1 MDNRAYW
8 IWMQQAFGAGSPLP
22 WRIHRSVPGGV
33 EAFYQGGPR
42 LWNSLGG
49 IREQEAAALFS
60 FSLEEAQAQLEHAL
74 KVGWEVL
81 TPACGE
87 YPQALTHIY
96 DPPAVL
102 YGKGKLP
109 DMDSRPAL
117 AVVGARKATPE
128 TQEKAREFGYQL
140 ALGGAS
146 VVTGGAVGVDAAV
159 ALGAMS
165 GGGPVVSVLPVALNS
180 PYLSK
185 NHFLRQSILEKGGA
199 LLTEYFAQQTP
210 GFGTFQVRN
219 RLITGL
225 ACGVLLLQAA
235 RKSGTV
241 MYASYAKNQ
250 NRDVFVWPG
259 PQGDPAFAG
268 GWDLLEDGAKA
279 VERGEEIL
287 EEFQYRFAGR
297 GKIISLPA
305 PRAWQAE
312 EEAAIPVLADPGL
325 PALSQAQAAVLAA
338 LTDTP
343 QAVAQLEEAAG
354 LPAGQLLGALTELEL
369 LGLAQSHQGKRYS
382 RLLSPGG
389 GYSPPAG
396 RGRAPAAGEASPLA
410 KGQENVLAA
419 LTDTPQTVAQLEE
432 ATGLPAGQLLGA
444 LMELE
449 LLGQARSHQGK
460 RYSRRSPA
468 LAGRQAPS
476 ARSSR
481 SSPGGGPIHL
491 TGEQAVVLTCL
502 AKAPQP
508 LDQLEK
514 ATGLPA
520 GKVLEALQ
528 VLEKMGLARPCLG
541 GGYCRA

>member
-81 TPACGE
+81 TPACEE

-241 MYASYAKNQ
+241 MYASYAKDQ

-305 PRAWQAE
+305 PRVWQAE

-343 QAVAQLEEAAG
+343 QTMAQLEEAAG

-369 LGLAQSHQGKRYS
+369 LGQAQ
-382 RLLSPGG
+382 
-389 GYSPPAG
+389 
-396 RGRAPAAGEASPLA
+396 
-410 KGQENVLAA
+410 
-419 LTDTPQTVAQLEE
+419 
-432 ATGLPAGQLLGA
+432 
-444 LMELE
+444 
-449 LLGQARSHQGK
+449 SHQGK

-502 AKAPQP
+502 TKAPQP

-528 VLEKMGLARPCLG
+528 VLEGMGLARPCPG

>member
-81 TPACGE
+81 TPACEE
-87 YPQALTHIY
+87 YPQALTHIF

-241 MYASYAKNQ
+241 MYASYAKDQ

-287 EEFQYRFAGR
+287 EEFQYRCAGR

-305 PRAWQAE
+305 SRAWQAE

-343 QAVAQLEEAAG
+343 Q
-354 LPAGQLLGALTELEL
+354 
-369 LGLAQSHQGKRYS
+369 
-382 RLLSPGG
+382 
-389 GYSPPAG
+389 
-396 RGRAPAAGEASPLA
+396 
-410 KGQENVLAA
+410 
-419 LTDTPQTVAQLEE
+419 TVAQLEE

-444 LMELE
+444 LTELE
-449 LLGQARSHQGK
+449 LLGQVQPHQGK

-502 AKAPQP
+502 TKAPQP
-508 LDQLEK
+508 LEQLEK

-528 VLEKMGLARPCLG
+528 VLEGMGLARPCPG
-541 GGYCRA
+541 GGFCRA

>member
-140 ALGGAS
+140 ALGGAV

-159 ALGAMS
+159 ALGAIG

-219 RLITGL
+219 RLIIGL

-241 MYASYAKNQ
+241 MYASYAKDQ
-250 NRDVFVWPG
+250 SRDVFVWPG

-279 VERGEEIL
+279 VECGEEIL

-297 GKIISLPA
+297 GKIISLPV

-343 QAVAQLEEAAG
+343 QAVAQLEEAA
-354 LPAGQLLGALTELEL
+354 
-369 LGLAQSHQGKRYS
+369 
-382 RLLSPGG
+382 
-389 GYSPPAG
+389 
-396 RGRAPAAGEASPLA
+396 
-410 KGQENVLAA
+410 
-419 LTDTPQTVAQLEE
+419 
-432 ATGLPAGQLLGA
+432 GLPAGQLLGA

-502 AKAPQP
+502 TKAPQP
-508 LDQLEK
+508 LEQLEK

-528 VLEKMGLARPCLG
+528 VLEGMGLARPCPG

>member
-241 MYASYAKNQ
+241 MYASYAKDQ

-287 EEFQYRFAGR
+287 EELQYRFAGR

-305 PRAWQAE
+305 PRAWQA

-369 LGLAQSHQGKRYS
+369 LGLAQSHQGRRYS
-382 RLLSPGG
+382 RLISPGG

-410 KGQENVLAA
+410 KGQEKVLAA

-444 LMELE
+444 LTELE
-449 LLGQARSHQGK
+449 LLGQAQSHQGK

-502 AKAPQP
+502 TKAPQP

-528 VLEKMGLARPCLG
+528 VLEGMGLARPCPG

>member
-140 ALGGAS
+140 ALGGAV

-159 ALGAMS
+159 ALGAIG

-305 PRAWQAE
+305 PRAWRAE

-369 LGLAQSHQGKRYS
+369 LG
-382 RLLSPGG
+382 
-389 GYSPPAG
+389 
-396 RGRAPAAGEASPLA
+396 
-410 KGQENVLAA
+410 
-419 LTDTPQTVAQLEE
+419 
-432 ATGLPAGQLLGA
+432 
-444 LMELE
+444 
-449 LLGQARSHQGK
+449 QARSHQGK

-502 AKAPQP
+502 TKAPQP

-528 VLEKMGLARPCLG
+528 VLEGMGLARPCPG

>member
-241 MYASYAKNQ
+241 MYASYAKDQ

-287 EEFQYRFAGR
+287 EEFQYRSAGR

-305 PRAWQAE
+305 PRAWRAE

-343 QAVAQLEEAAG
+343 QAVAQLEEAA
-354 LPAGQLLGALTELEL
+354 
-369 LGLAQSHQGKRYS
+369 
-382 RLLSPGG
+382 
-389 GYSPPAG
+389 
-396 RGRAPAAGEASPLA
+396 
-410 KGQENVLAA
+410 
-419 LTDTPQTVAQLEE
+419 
-432 ATGLPAGQLLGA
+432 GLPAGQLLGA

-502 AKAPQP
+502 TKAPQP
-508 LDQLEK
+508 LEQLEK

-528 VLEKMGLARPCLG
+528 VLEEMGLARPCPG

>member
-81 TPACGE
+81 TPACEE

-140 ALGGAS
+140 ALGGAV

-159 ALGAMS
+159 ALGAIG

-241 MYASYAKNQ
+241 MYASYAKDQ

-287 EEFQYRFAGR
+287 EEFQYRSAGR

-305 PRAWQAE
+305 PRAWQA

-382 RLLSPGG
+382 RLISPGG

-419 LTDTPQTVAQLEE
+419 LTDTPRTLVQLEE

-444 LMELE
+444 LTELE
-449 LLGQARSHQGK
+449 LLGQAQSHQGK

-502 AKAPQP
+502 TKAPQP

-528 VLEKMGLARPCLG
+528 VLEGMGLARPCPG

>member
-297 GKIISLPA
+297 GKIISLPT
-305 PRAWQAE
+305 PRAWQA

-382 RLLSPGG
+382 RLISPGG

-396 RGRAPAAGEASPLA
+396 RGRAPAAGEASPVA

-502 AKAPQP
+502 TKAPQP

-528 VLEKMGLARPCLG
+528 VLEEMGLARPCPG

>member
-140 ALGGAS
+140 ALGGAV

-241 MYASYAKNQ
+241 MYASYAKDQ
-250 NRDVFVWPG
+250 SRDVFVWPG

-279 VERGEEIL
+279 VECGEEIL

-297 GKIISLPA
+297 GKIISLPT
-305 PRAWQAE
+305 PRAWRA

-389 GYSPPAG
+389 GYSSPAG

-502 AKAPQP
+502 TKAPQP

-528 VLEKMGLARPCLG
+528 VLEGMGLARPCPG

>member
-102 YGKGKLP
+102 YGKGKLR

-241 MYASYAKNQ
+241 MYASYAKDQ

-287 EEFQYRFAGR
+287 EEVQYRFAGR

-305 PRAWQAE
+305 PRVWQA

-389 GYSPPAG
+389 GYSSPAG

-410 KGQENVLAA
+410 KGQEKVLAA

-444 LMELE
+444 LTELE
-449 LLGQARSHQGK
+449 LLGQARSHRGK

-502 AKAPQP
+502 TKAPQP
-508 LDQLEK
+508 LEQLEK

>member
-102 YGKGKLP
+102 YGKGELP

-140 ALGGAS
+140 ALGGAV

-159 ALGAMS
+159 ALGAIG

-241 MYASYAKNQ
+241 MYASYAKDQ

-287 EEFQYRFAGR
+287 EEFQYRSAGR

-305 PRAWQAE
+305 SRAWQAE

-343 QAVAQLEEAAG
+343 QAGG

-410 KGQENVLAA
+410 KGQEKVLAA

-444 LMELE
+444 LTELE
-449 LLGQARSHQGK
+449 LLGQAQSHQGK

-502 AKAPQP
+502 AKTPQP

-528 VLEKMGLARPCLG
+528 VLEGMGLARPCPG

>member
-81 TPACGE
+81 TPACEE

-159 ALGAMS
+159 ALGAIG

-241 MYASYAKNQ
+241 MYASYAKDQ

-305 PRAWQAE
+305 PRAWQA

-396 RGRAPAAGEASPLA
+396 RGRAPAAEEASPLA
-410 KGQENVLAA
+410 KGQEKVLAA

-444 LMELE
+444 LTELE

-528 VLEKMGLARPCLG
+528 VLEGMGLARPCPG

>member
-81 TPACGE
+81 TPACEE

-102 YGKGKLP
+102 YGKGELP

-146 VVTGGAVGVDAAV
+146 IVTGGAVGVDAAV

-241 MYASYAKNQ
+241 MYASYAKDQ

-297 GKIISLPA
+297 GKIISLPVS
-305 PRAWQAE
+305 RAWQAE

-369 LGLAQSHQGKRYS
+369 LG
-382 RLLSPGG
+382 
-389 GYSPPAG
+389 
-396 RGRAPAAGEASPLA
+396 
-410 KGQENVLAA
+410 
-419 LTDTPQTVAQLEE
+419 
-432 ATGLPAGQLLGA
+432 
-444 LMELE
+444 
-449 LLGQARSHQGK
+449 QARSHRGK

-502 AKAPQP
+502 TKAPQP
-508 LDQLEK
+508 LEQLEK

-528 VLEKMGLARPCLG
+528 VLEGMGLARPCPG

>member
-102 YGKGKLP
+102 YGKGELP

-140 ALGGAS
+140 ALGGAV

-159 ALGAMS
+159 ALGAIG

-241 MYASYAKNQ
+241 MYASYAKDQ

-287 EEFQYRFAGR
+287 EEFQYRSAGR

-305 PRAWQAE
+305 PRAWRAE

-369 LGLAQSHQGKRYS
+369 LG
-382 RLLSPGG
+382 
-389 GYSPPAG
+389 
-396 RGRAPAAGEASPLA
+396 
-410 KGQENVLAA
+410 
-419 LTDTPQTVAQLEE
+419 
-432 ATGLPAGQLLGA
+432 
-444 LMELE
+444 
-449 LLGQARSHQGK
+449 QARSHQGK

-502 AKAPQP
+502 TKAPQP
-508 LDQLEK
+508 LEQLEK

-528 VLEKMGLARPCLG
+528 VLEGMGLARPCPG

>member
-87 YPQALTHIY
+87 YPQALTHIC

-102 YGKGKLP
+102 YGKGELP

-241 MYASYAKNQ
+241 MYASYAKDQ

-305 PRAWQAE
+305 PRAWQA

-389 GYSPPAG
+389 GYSSPAG
-396 RGRAPAAGEASPLA
+396 RGRAPAAEEASPLA
-410 KGQENVLAA
+410 KGQEKVLAA

-432 ATGLPAGQLLGA
+432 ATGLPTGQLLGA
-444 LMELE
+444 LTELE
-449 LLGQARSHQGK
+449 LLGQAQSHQGK

-502 AKAPQP
+502 TKAPQP

-528 VLEKMGLARPCLG
+528 VLEGMGLARPCPG

>member
-140 ALGGAS
+140 ALGGAV

-241 MYASYAKNQ
+241 MYASYAKDQ
-250 NRDVFVWPG
+250 SRDVFVWPG

-279 VERGEEIL
+279 VECGEEIL

-305 PRAWQAE
+305 PRAWQA

-382 RLLSPGG
+382 RLISPGG

-410 KGQENVLAA
+410 KGQEKVLAA
-419 LTDTPQTVAQLEE
+419 LTDTPRTLAQLEE
-432 ATGLPAGQLLGA
+432 ATGLPAGKLLGA
-444 LMELE
+444 LAELE
-449 LLGQARSHQGK
+449 LLGQAQSHQGK

-502 AKAPQP
+502 TKAPQP
-508 LDQLEK
+508 LEQLEK

-528 VLEKMGLARPCLG
+528 VLEEMGLARPCPG
-541 GGYCRA
+541 GGFCRA

>member
-241 MYASYAKNQ
+241 MYASYAKDQ

-287 EEFQYRFAGR
+287 EEFQYRSAGR

-305 PRAWQAE
+305 PRAWRAE

-369 LGLAQSHQGKRYS
+369 LGQVQ
-382 RLLSPGG
+382 P
-389 GYSPPAG
+389 
-396 RGRAPAAGEASPLA
+396 
-410 KGQENVLAA
+410 
-419 LTDTPQTVAQLEE
+419 
-432 ATGLPAGQLLGA
+432 
-444 LMELE
+444 
-449 LLGQARSHQGK
+449 HQGK

-502 AKAPQP
+502 TKAPQP

-528 VLEKMGLARPCLG
+528 VLEEMGLARPCPG

>member
-312 EEAAIPVLADPGL
+312 EAAIPVLADPGL

-382 RLLSPGG
+382 RLISPGG

-410 KGQENVLAA
+410 KGQEKVLAA

-502 AKAPQP
+502 AKTPQP

-528 VLEKMGLARPCLG
+528 VLEGMGLARPCPG

>member
-1 MDNRAYW
+1 MR
-8 IWMQQAFGAGSPLP
+8 
-22 WRIHRSVPGGV
+22 
-33 EAFYQGGPR
+33 QGGPR

-140 ALGGAS
+140 ALRGAV

-241 MYASYAKNQ
+241 MYASYAKDQ

-287 EEFQYRFAGR
+287 EELQYRFAGR

-305 PRAWQAE
+305 SRAWQAE

-410 KGQENVLAA
+410 KGQETVLAA
-419 LTDTPQTVAQLEE
+419 LTDTPQTMAQLEE

-460 RYSRRSPA
+460 RYSRRSPSPS
-468 LAGRQAPS
+468 GRQAPS

-502 AKAPQP
+502 TKAPQP

-528 VLEKMGLARPCLG
+528 VLEGMGLARPCPG
-541 GGYCRA
+541 GGFCRA

>member
-241 MYASYAKNQ
+241 MYASYAKDQ

-279 VERGEEIL
+279 VECGEEIL
-287 EEFQYRFAGR
+287 EELQYRFAGR

-305 PRAWQAE
+305 PRAWRAE

-343 QAVAQLEEAAG
+343 QTMAQLEEAAG

-369 LGLAQSHQGKRYS
+369 LGQAQSHQGKRYS
-382 RLLSPGG
+382 R
-389 GYSPPAG
+389 
-396 RGRAPAAGEASPLA
+396 RF
-410 KGQENVLAA
+410 
-419 LTDTPQTVAQLEE
+419 
-432 ATGLPAGQLLGA
+432 
-444 LMELE
+444 
-449 LLGQARSHQGK
+449 
-460 RYSRRSPA
+460 PA

-502 AKAPQP
+502 TKAPQP
-508 LDQLEK
+508 LEQLEK

-528 VLEKMGLARPCLG
+528 VLEGMGLARPCPG

>member
-1 MDNRAYW
+1 M
-8 IWMQQAFGAGSPLP
+8 
-22 WRIHRSVPGGV
+22 
-33 EAFYQGGPR
+33 
-42 LWNSLGG
+42 
-49 IREQEAAALFS
+49 
-60 FSLEEAQAQLEHAL
+60 
-74 KVGWEVL
+74 
-81 TPACGE
+81 
-87 YPQALTHIY
+87 
-96 DPPAVL
+96 
-102 YGKGKLP
+102 
-109 DMDSRPAL
+109 
-117 AVVGARKATPE
+117 
-128 TQEKAREFGYQL
+128 
-140 ALGGAS
+140 
-146 VVTGGAVGVDAAV
+146 
-159 ALGAMS
+159 
-165 GGGPVVSVLPVALNS
+165 VSVLPVALNS

-241 MYASYAKNQ
+241 MYASFAKEQ

-305 PRAWQAE
+305 SRAWRAE

-382 RLLSPGG
+382 RLISPGG

-410 KGQENVLAA
+410 KGQEKVLAA

-444 LMELE
+444 LTELE
-449 LLGQARSHQGK
+449 LLGQAQSHQGK
-460 RYSRRSPA
+460 RYSRRFSSPS
-468 LAGRQAPS
+468 GRQAPS

-502 AKAPQP
+502 TKAPQP
-508 LDQLEK
+508 LEQLEK

-528 VLEKMGLARPCLG
+528 VLEGMGLARPCPG

>member
-140 ALGGAS
+140 ALGGAV

-241 MYASYAKNQ
+241 MYASYAKDQ

-287 EEFQYRFAGR
+287 EEFQYRSAGR

-305 PRAWQAE
+305 PRAWQA

-389 GYSPPAG
+389 GYSPSAG
-396 RGRAPAAGEASPLA
+396 RGRVPAAGEASPVA

-444 LMELE
+444 LTELE
-449 LLGQARSHQGK
+449 LLGQAQSHQGK

-528 VLEKMGLARPCLG
+528 VLEGMGLARPCPG

>member
-102 YGKGKLP
+102 YGKGELP

-140 ALGGAS
+140 ALGGAV

-241 MYASYAKNQ
+241 MYASYAKDQ

-305 PRAWQAE
+305 PRAWQA

-396 RGRAPAAGEASPLA
+396 RGRAPAAEEASPLA
-410 KGQENVLAA
+410 KGQETVLAA

-444 LMELE
+444 LTELE
-449 LLGQARSHQGK
+449 LLGQAQSHQGK

-502 AKAPQP
+502 TKAPQP

-528 VLEKMGLARPCLG
+528 VLEGMGLARPCPG
-541 GGYCRA
+541 GGFCRA

>member
-146 VVTGGAVGVDAAV
+146 IVTGGAVGVDAAV

-241 MYASYAKNQ
+241 MYASYAKDQ

-287 EEFQYRFAGR
+287 EEFQYRSAGR

-305 PRAWQAE
+305 PRAWRAE

-369 LGLAQSHQGKRYS
+369 LGQAQ
-382 RLLSPGG
+382 
-389 GYSPPAG
+389 
-396 RGRAPAAGEASPLA
+396 
-410 KGQENVLAA
+410 
-419 LTDTPQTVAQLEE
+419 
-432 ATGLPAGQLLGA
+432 
-444 LMELE
+444 
-449 LLGQARSHQGK
+449 SHQGK

-502 AKAPQP
+502 TKAPQP
-508 LDQLEK
+508 LEQLEK

-528 VLEKMGLARPCLG
+528 VLEGMGLARPCPG

>member
-128 TQEKAREFGYQL
+128 TQEKARAFGYQL

-241 MYASYAKNQ
+241 TYASYAKNQ

-305 PRAWQAE
+305 PRAWRAE

-369 LGLAQSHQGKRYS
+369 LG
-382 RLLSPGG
+382 
-389 GYSPPAG
+389 
-396 RGRAPAAGEASPLA
+396 
-410 KGQENVLAA
+410 
-419 LTDTPQTVAQLEE
+419 
-432 ATGLPAGQLLGA
+432 
-444 LMELE
+444 
-449 LLGQARSHQGK
+449 QARSHQGK

-481 SSPGGGPIHL
+481 SSPGGGLIHL

-502 AKAPQP
+502 TKTPQP

-528 VLEKMGLARPCLG
+528 VLEGMGLARPCPG

>member
-146 VVTGGAVGVDAAV
+146 IVTGGAVGVDAAV
-159 ALGAMS
+159 ALGAIG

-241 MYASYAKNQ
+241 MYASYAKDQ

-287 EEFQYRFAGR
+287 EEFQYRSAGR
-297 GKIISLPA
+297 GKIISLLA
-305 PRAWQAE
+305 PRAWQA

-382 RLLSPGG
+382 RLISPGG

-410 KGQENVLAA
+410 KGQEKVLAA

-444 LMELE
+444 LTELE

-502 AKAPQP
+502 TKAPQP
-508 LDQLEK
+508 LEQLEK

-528 VLEKMGLARPCLG
+528 VLEGMGLARPCPG

>member
-81 TPACGE
+81 TPACEE

-102 YGKGKLP
+102 YGKGELP

-225 ACGVLLLQAA
+225 ARGVLLLQAA

-241 MYASYAKNQ
+241 MYASYAKDQ

-279 VERGEEIL
+279 VECGEEIL

-297 GKIISLPA
+297 GKIISLPT
-305 PRAWQAE
+305 PRAWQA

-343 QAVAQLEEAAG
+343 QTVAQLEEAAG
-354 LPAGQLLGALTELEL
+354 VPAGQLLGALTELEV

-396 RGRAPAAGEASPLA
+396 RGRAPAAGEASPVA

-444 LMELE
+444 LTELE

-528 VLEKMGLARPCLG
+528 VLEEMGLARPCPG

>member
-140 ALGGAS
+140 ALGGAV

-241 MYASYAKNQ
+241 MYASYAKDQ

-287 EEFQYRFAGR
+287 EEFQYRSAGR

-305 PRAWQAE
+305 PRAWRA

-389 GYSPPAG
+389 GCSPPAG

-410 KGQENVLAA
+410 KGQEKVLAA

-444 LMELE
+444 LTELE

-502 AKAPQP
+502 TKAPQP
-508 LDQLEK
+508 LEQLEK

-528 VLEKMGLARPCLG
+528 VLEGMGLARPCPG

>member
-241 MYASYAKNQ
+241 MYASYAKDQ

-279 VERGEEIL
+279 VECGEEIL

-305 PRAWQAE
+305 SRVWQA

-354 LPAGQLLGALTELEL
+354 LPAGQLLGALTELEV

-410 KGQENVLAA
+410 KGQEKVLAA

-444 LMELE
+444 LTELE

-502 AKAPQP
+502 TKAPQP

-528 VLEKMGLARPCLG
+528 VLEGMGLARPCPG

>member
-1 MDNRAYW
+1 
-8 IWMQQAFGAGSPLP
+8 
-22 WRIHRSVPGGV
+22 
-33 EAFYQGGPR
+33 
-42 LWNSLGG
+42 
-49 IREQEAAALFS
+49 
-60 FSLEEAQAQLEHAL
+60 
-74 KVGWEVL
+74 
-81 TPACGE
+81 
-87 YPQALTHIY
+87 
-96 DPPAVL
+96 
-102 YGKGKLP
+102 
-109 DMDSRPAL
+109 
-117 AVVGARKATPE
+117 
-128 TQEKAREFGYQL
+128 
-140 ALGGAS
+140 
-146 VVTGGAVGVDAAV
+146 
-159 ALGAMS
+159 MS

-241 MYASYAKNQ
+241 MYASYAKDQ

-279 VERGEEIL
+279 VECGEEIL

-325 PALSQAQAAVLAA
+325 PALSQAQAA
-338 LTDTP
+338 
-343 QAVAQLEEAAG
+343 
-354 LPAGQLLGALTELEL
+354 
-369 LGLAQSHQGKRYS
+369 
-382 RLLSPGG
+382 
-389 GYSPPAG
+389 
-396 RGRAPAAGEASPLA
+396 
-410 KGQENVLAA
+410 VLAA

-502 AKAPQP
+502 TKAPQP

-528 VLEKMGLARPCLG
+528 VLEGMGLARPCPG

>member
-241 MYASYAKNQ
+241 MYASYAKDQ

-305 PRAWQAE
+305 PRAWRA

-410 KGQENVLAA
+410 KGQEKVLAA

-444 LMELE
+444 LTELE
-449 LLGQARSHQGK
+449 LLGQARSHRGK

-481 SSPGGGPIHL
+481 SSPGCRPIHL
-491 TGEQAVVLTCL
+491 TREQAVELTCL
-502 AKAPQP
+502 TKAPQP
-508 LDQLEK
+508 LEQLEK

-528 VLEKMGLARPCLG
+528 VLEKMGLARPCPG

>member
-140 ALGGAS
+140 ALGGAV

-241 MYASYAKNQ
+241 MYASYAKDQ

-297 GKIISLPA
+297 GKIISL
-305 PRAWQAE
+305 RAWRAE

-382 RLLSPGG
+382 RLISPGG

-410 KGQENVLAA
+410 KGQEKVLAA

-444 LMELE
+444 LTELE
-449 LLGQARSHQGK
+449 LLGQAQSHQGK

-502 AKAPQP
+502 TKAPQP

-528 VLEKMGLARPCLG
+528 VLEGMGLARPCPG
-541 GGYCRA
+541 GGFCRA

>member
-109 DMDSRPAL
+109 DMASRPAL

-140 ALGGAS
+140 ALGGAV

-241 MYASYAKNQ
+241 MYASYAKDQ

-287 EEFQYRFAGR
+287 EEFQYRSAGR

-305 PRAWQAE
+305 PRAWRAE

-369 LGLAQSHQGKRYS
+369 LG
-382 RLLSPGG
+382 
-389 GYSPPAG
+389 
-396 RGRAPAAGEASPLA
+396 
-410 KGQENVLAA
+410 
-419 LTDTPQTVAQLEE
+419 
-432 ATGLPAGQLLGA
+432 
-444 LMELE
+444 
-449 LLGQARSHQGK
+449 QARSHQGK

-502 AKAPQP
+502 TKAPQP

-528 VLEKMGLARPCLG
+528 VLEGMGLARPCPG

>member
-81 TPACGE
+81 TPACEE

-241 MYASYAKNQ
+241 MYASYAKDQ

-287 EEFQYRFAGR
+287 EEFQYRSAGR

-305 PRAWQAE
+305 PRAWQA

-382 RLLSPGG
+382 RLISPGG

-396 RGRAPAAGEASPLA
+396 RGRAPAAGEASPVA

-502 AKAPQP
+502 TKAPQP

-528 VLEKMGLARPCLG
+528 VLEGMGLARPCPG

>member
-102 YGKGKLP
+102 YGKGELP

-159 ALGAMS
+159 ALGAIG

-241 MYASYAKNQ
+241 MYASYAKDQ

-287 EEFQYRFAGR
+287 EEFQYRSAGR

-305 PRAWQAE
+305 PRVWQAE

-343 QAVAQLEEAAG
+343 Q
-354 LPAGQLLGALTELEL
+354 
-369 LGLAQSHQGKRYS
+369 
-382 RLLSPGG
+382 
-389 GYSPPAG
+389 
-396 RGRAPAAGEASPLA
+396 
-410 KGQENVLAA
+410 
-419 LTDTPQTVAQLEE
+419 TVAQLEE

-444 LMELE
+444 LTELE

-502 AKAPQP
+502 TKAPQP

-528 VLEKMGLARPCLG
+528 VLEGMGLARPCPG

>member
-81 TPACGE
+81 TPACEE

-241 MYASYAKNQ
+241 MYASYAKDQ

-287 EEFQYRFAGR
+287 EEFQYRSAGR

-305 PRAWQAE
+305 SRAWQAE

-343 QAVAQLEEAAG
+343 QTLAQLEEAAG

-369 LGLAQSHQGKRYS
+369 LGQARVPPGEAVQPADFPRRRVFPSGRKGPCPCSGRGQPCRKGAGKRA
-382 RLLSPGG
+382 GG
-389 GYSPPAG
+389 LDGHAPNRGPAG
-396 RGRAPAAGEASPLA
+396 GSHRLARGAAARRPDGIGAAGPGPVPPG
-410 KGQENVLAA
+410 KA
-419 LTDTPQTVAQLEE
+419 L
-432 ATGLPAGQLLGA
+432 
-444 LMELE
+444 
-449 LLGQARSHQGK
+449 
-460 RYSRRSPA
+460 
-468 LAGRQAPS
+468 
-476 ARSSR
+476 
-481 SSPGGGPIHL
+481 
-491 TGEQAVVLTCL
+491 
-502 AKAPQP
+502 
-508 LDQLEK
+508 
-514 ATGLPA
+514 
-520 GKVLEALQ
+520 
-528 VLEKMGLARPCLG
+528 
-541 GGYCRA
+541 

>member
-102 YGKGKLP
+102 YGKGELP

-140 ALGGAS
+140 ALGGAV

-241 MYASYAKNQ
+241 MYASYAKDQ
-250 NRDVFVWPG
+250 SRDVFVWPG

-279 VERGEEIL
+279 VECGEEIL

-305 PRAWQAE
+305 PRAWQA

-444 LMELE
+444 LTELE

-502 AKAPQP
+502 TKAPQP

-528 VLEKMGLARPCLG
+528 VLEGMGLARPCPG

>member
-140 ALGGAS
+140 ALGGAV

-241 MYASYAKNQ
+241 MYASYAKDQ

-287 EEFQYRFAGR
+287 EELQYRFAGR

-305 PRAWQAE
+305 PRAWQA

-389 GYSPPAG
+389 GYSSPAG

-410 KGQENVLAA
+410 KGQETVLAA
-419 LTDTPQTVAQLEE
+419 LTDTPQTVAQLEK

-444 LMELE
+444 LTELE
-449 LLGQARSHQGK
+449 LLGQARSHRGK

-502 AKAPQP
+502 TKAPQP
-508 LDQLEK
+508 LEQLEK

-528 VLEKMGLARPCLG
+528 VLEGMALARPCLG